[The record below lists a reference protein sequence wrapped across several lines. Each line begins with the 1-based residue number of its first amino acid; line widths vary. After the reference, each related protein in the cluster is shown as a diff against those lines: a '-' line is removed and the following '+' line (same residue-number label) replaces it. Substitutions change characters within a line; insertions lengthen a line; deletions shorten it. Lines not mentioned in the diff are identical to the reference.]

1 MSHDENIS
9 FTENVARLFDRAASH
24 MNLPPGLAQ
33 RIKNCNT
40 LLHVKF
46 PVKID
51 GVYRNFDGWRAQ
63 HSHHKLPTKGGIR
76 FALNVNE
83 DEVIAL
89 AMLMTLKC
97 AVVNVPFG
105 GAKGGVRIDPSV
117 ETEEVLE
124 RVTRRFTSELHAKR
138 FIGSGIDVPAPD
150 MGTSER
156 EMAWITDTYGA
167 LSRHELDQVAC
178 VTGKPVSL
186 GGIEGRAEATGRGV
200 QYGIREFFRHADLLD
215 AHEIEGSLSGKR
227 IIVQGLG
234 NVGYHAAKFLQLEDD
249 CLIVGILERDGAIWN
264 PNGFDV
270 ESVRTH
276 MNQTGGVAGF
286 EGAKYIEGGAE
297 MLTWDCDIL
306 IPAALENQINMSN
319 ANEIKAKLIAEAANG
334 PTTARAAKRLVERNI
349 AVLPDLYVNAGG
361 VTVSYFEWSKNL
373 AHIRFGRLDKRLE
386 EARTRELMAA
396 IERATMRN
404 FSTGEWA
411 TLARG
416 SDEIDRVRSGLDD
429 TMREAF
435 REIRDTKDEYQL
447 EDLRTAAYVV
457 AIKKIAD
464 SYLRSGIFP

>member
-1 MSHDENIS
+1 MSHDEHLS

-24 MNLPPGLAQ
+24 LDLPPGLAEQ
-33 RIKNCNT
+33 IKTYNT

-51 GVYRNFDGWRAQ
+51 GAYRTFDGWRAQ
-63 HSHHKLPTKGGIR
+63 HSHHKRPTKGGIR

-124 RVTRRFTSELHAKR
+124 RVTRRFTAELHAKR

-150 MGTSER
+150 MGTGER
-156 EMAWITDTYGA
+156 EMAWMADTYGA

-178 VTGKPVSL
+178 VTGKPVIL

-215 AHEIEGSLSGKR
+215 AHDISDGLSGKR
-227 IIVQGLG
+227 VIIQGLG
-234 NVGYHAAKFLQLEDD
+234 NVGYHAAKFLQEEDR
-249 CLIVGILERDGAIWN
+249 CRIVGIIERDGAIWN
-264 PNGFDV
+264 EDGLDV
-270 ESVRTH
+270 ESVSAH
-276 MNQTGGVAGF
+276 MNEVGGVKGF
-286 EGAKYIEGGAE
+286 EGAQFVEDGVDV
-297 MLTWDCDIL
+297 LTYACDIL
-306 IPAALENQINMSN
+306 IPAALENQLNSGN
-319 ANEIKAKLIAEAANG
+319 AHKIQAKLVAEAANG
-334 PTTARAAKRLVERNI
+334 PTTARAATVLFERNI
-349 AVLPDLYVNAGG
+349 AVLPDLYINAGG

-404 FSTGEWA
+404 FSTGEWT

-416 SDEIDRVRSGLDD
+416 SGEIERVRAGLDD

-435 REIRDTKDEYQL
+435 REIRDAQDEHQL
-447 EDLRTAAYVV
+447 DDLRTAAYVV

-464 SYLRSGIFP
+464 SYIRSGIFP